1 LLKKYCVLFF
11 YLLSV
16 ILTNSFIFVVM
27 KQLDSFRHKG
37 LRRRLVDELREK
49 GITDQIVLDAIG
61 KVPRHLFMDS
71 SFVKYAYRDAAFPI
85 GSGQTISQPYT
96 VAFQSQLLKVNAG
109 CKVLE
114 VGTGSGYQ
122 AAVLAEMGVDLYSIE
137 RQSSLYKKCKTLL
150 PAIGY
155 PKIRLFLGD
164 GYAGLPEFEPFDAIL
179 VTAGALSVPRQL
191 LLQLRVGG
199 LLVVPV
205 GRKVQEMTRVVRLS
219 DDEFEQQCFGSFQFV
234 PLLRGTV

>member
-1 LLKKYCVLFF
+1 
-11 YLLSV
+11 
-16 ILTNSFIFVVM
+16 M
-27 KQLDSFRHKG
+27 KQLDSFRYQG
-37 LRRRLVDELREK
+37 LRRRLVDELKAR
-49 GITDQIVLDAIG
+49 GITDRVVLAAIG

-71 SFVKYAYRDAAFPI
+71 SFVQFAYRDKAFPI
-85 GSGQTISQPYT
+85 GAGQTISQPYT

-109 CKVLE
+109 SKVLE

-122 AAVLAEMGVDLYSIE
+122 AAVLAEMGVDLYSVE

-164 GYAGLPEFEPFDAIL
+164 GYAGLPGFQPFDAIL

-191 LLQLRVGG
+191 LLQLKVGG
-199 LLVVPV
+199 TLVVPV
-205 GRKVQEMTRVVRLS
+205 GSKVQEMTRVVRLS

-234 PLLRGTV
+234 PMLPGIV